1 MDDLM
6 NRLDDTATPRTD
18 THQHLFELIH
28 DFDTAMLITH
38 TEGVC
43 HARPMAVAEIREGA
57 DAYFATH
64 IDSPKIAEIEDN
76 PRVLVTMQ
84 SRSEYAAI
92 NGDASIVR
100 DRAEIARLWKDTWKV
115 WFPGGKDDPKLC
127 LLKVTADHGEYWD
140 NSGTEGLK
148 YLFEGAKAVLQGR
161 TPDSDAGQHAKVDL

>member
-1 MDDLM
+1 MA
-6 NRLDDTATPRTD
+6 RLDNSAGADTD
-18 THQHLFELIH
+18 MHQHLFELVH

-57 DAYFATH
+57 DAYFATS
-64 IDSPKIAEIEDN
+64 IDSPKIAEIEAN
-76 PRVLVTMQ
+76 PLVLVTMQ
-84 SRSEYAAI
+84 SSSEYAAI
-92 NGDASIVR
+92 NGSASLVR
-100 DRAEIARLWKDTWKV
+100 DRAEIERLWKDTWKV

-140 NSGTEGLK
+140 NSGMEGMK

-161 TPDSDAGQHAKVDL
+161 TPETDKSQHAKVNL